1 MKNSRLLQA
10 EDKVVSIVAV
20 KGKHTGS
27 FFDFIPPSGNN
38 ISYIAVHFHTIG
50 TDGKIVEHKAIRDDL
65 ALMFQLGVVSS
76 ASPQYDEFLQSWKGC

>member
-1 MKNSRLLQA
+1 
-10 EDKVVSIVAV
+10 VAV
-20 KGKHTGS
+20 KGKHAGS
-27 FFDFIPPSGNN
+27 FFALIPPSGNK

-76 ASPQYDEFLQSWKGC
+76 ASSRYDKFAVMEGLLR